1 MVPGVHGILRYWG
14 FLGPRYP
21 GGLGGA
27 GGRGGPGVAGMGPT
41 FLPCQ
46 FSTKCFN
53 VKSLTYYFHVKTTI
67 LVDFQICIIVP

>member
-14 FLGPRYP
+14 FLGPRDP
-21 GGLGGA
+21 
-27 GGRGGPGVAGMGPT
+27 GGRGGPGVAGLGPT

-46 FSTKCFN
+46 FSTECFN
-53 VKSLTYYFHVKTTI
+53 VKSLTYYFHVKTTM